1 MLTRVY
7 SREWS
12 AKASCGKDIPCYIDV
27 FILGDLKKSAILWT
41 ATERPDSHRIIYLCL
56 QWNIL
61 IIDYRDLFFFL
72 PYKLFRHVICLNKLW
87 TIFILNDR
95 VKAIVCTVNKNSSY
109 KILSLFNLVECMKPV
124 TALLYLLPD
133 DLSCISDLQ
142 IDTSVSTGK
151 GQRSE
156 LNITYIIQTNCKK
169 YSEPTFK
176 LTMSN
181 RVSLSWADT

>member
-1 MLTRVY
+1 
-7 SREWS
+7 
-12 AKASCGKDIPCYIDV
+12 
-27 FILGDLKKSAILWT
+27 
-41 ATERPDSHRIIYLCL
+41 
-56 QWNIL
+56 
-61 IIDYRDLFFFL
+61 
-72 PYKLFRHVICLNKLW
+72 
-87 TIFILNDR
+87 
-95 VKAIVCTVNKNSSY
+95 
-109 KILSLFNLVECMKPV
+109 MKPV

-181 RVSLSWADT
+181 RVSLS